1 MGREQMDAKISAI
14 LWALYDGISL
24 RVIHGPQGPP
34 VPPLRTAR
42 MSREKNVPY
51 VVFG

>member
-34 VPPLRTAR
+34 VPPLLHVCPVTK
-42 MSREKNVPY
+42 MFLTLS
-51 VVFG
+51 VFM